1 MSDLER
7 WSRPWLAERKHKE
20 AFAFDRDQAANRA
33 APSSRPPNHY
43 SERER
48 QKNDANYLPY

>member
-7 WSRPWLAERKHKE
+7 WSRPWLARGNT
-20 AFAFDRDQAANRA
+20 RRRLRLTGIRGRTG
-33 APSSRPPNHY
+33 RPHHLARQTNY